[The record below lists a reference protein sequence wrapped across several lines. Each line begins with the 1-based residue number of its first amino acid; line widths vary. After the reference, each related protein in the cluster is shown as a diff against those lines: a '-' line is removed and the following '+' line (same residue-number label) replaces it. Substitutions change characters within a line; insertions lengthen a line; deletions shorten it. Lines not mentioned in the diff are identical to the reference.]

1 MKQTLR
7 DNVLAVAT
15 DVRYWAEGRAAEFD
29 NNADDLNGWCAIASA
44 ELFKK
49 LKEKDIPVEIHYS
62 YDGLTSC
69 HVYLLVDDHI
79 VDVTATQF
87 RQFKDKPIVIMHA
100 KSAEVY
106 DFYNTDQVFHSV
118 EALRK
123 YQKKQRWPAEQ
134 VAFAA

>member
-7 DNVLAVAT
+7 DNVLGVAT
-15 DVRYWAEGRAAEFD
+15 DVRYWAEGRAEAL
-29 NNADDLNGWCAIASA
+29 DLNGWCAIASA

-49 LKEKDIPVEIHYS
+49 LKQQDIPAEIHYS
-62 YDGLTSC
+62 LDDDGESC

-87 RQFKDKPIVIMHA
+87 RQFKEQPIVIMHA

-106 DFYNTDQVFHSV
+106 DFYKTYQVFHSV